1 MTSTKLLHPPVTPK
15 RTVVQHAFLAALMA
29 FIMLIVYLGGF
40 HKPVIKDLDI
50 AIVTEDPAVSVSL
63 QQNLTNALGNGLHV
77 RSLATEDEAKE
88 QLRNREISGAYLP
101 QEGKAKLLL
110 ASSGSGVTA
119 ETVTKI
125 FQQTSEQQQIPL
137 TIEDVVPS
145 DVNDPIGQNSFFY
158 LVALSVGSYATS
170 IAIAAAG
177 MHRQLRD
184 RIIIAVGAALTIP
197 TVFLI
202 TSYWLYGLFD
212 GHLRAAWALS
222 VLYSTAVLFIGV
234 GLRPLVGHYCT
245 LLYATLFVGLNFT
258 SSGGVLSPE
267 LQTPFFQTL
276 HQFWIGA
283 GFIEAIRNITYFPGV
298 SIANYVTVLVCWLL
312 FGVLCLAMG
321 AWHEKRQKLQN
332 SQDMTNEGLHDES
345 QSFTKDGLSEEI
357 EEELEE
363 NVAPA

>member
-1 MTSTKLLHPPVTPK
+1 
-15 RTVVQHAFLAALMA
+15 
-29 FIMLIVYLGGF
+29 
-40 HKPVIKDLDI
+40 
-50 AIVTEDPAVSVSL
+50 
-63 QQNLTNALGNGLHV
+63 
-77 RSLATEDEAKE
+77 
-88 QLRNREISGAYLP
+88 
-101 QEGKAKLLL
+101 
-110 ASSGSGVTA
+110 
-119 ETVTKI
+119 
-125 FQQTSEQQQIPL
+125 
-137 TIEDVVPS
+137 
-145 DVNDPIGQNSFFY
+145 
-158 LVALSVGSYATS
+158 
-170 IAIAAAG
+170 
-177 MHRQLRD
+177 MHRQPRD

-332 SQDMTNEGLHDES
+332 SQDMTNESLHDES